1 MMDETQKRQLGEV
14 LEQAAQRLL
23 TSAQRSLVESI
34 GSAREETGDS
44 IDASN
49 SEEIVSTNLRLRDRE
64 QKLLAKIRA
73 AQQRLDD
80 GVIDECES
88 CGEPIAFKR
97 LLARPVT
104 TLCIECKESAEE
116 EERRQGSVGEEVNDS
131 WPLV

>member
-64 QKLLAKIRA
+64 QKPS
-73 AQQRLDD
+73 
-80 GVIDECES
+80 G
-88 CGEPIAFKR
+88 
-97 LLARPVT
+97 
-104 TLCIECKESAEE
+104 
-116 EERRQGSVGEEVNDS
+116 
-131 WPLV
+131 